1 MRHAARA
8 GRRPPRAA
16 RGTRVSPAAHRPG
29 RSSGPAAAGP
39 GGTGSRPRLGELPY
53 VLVLGGLGLGLL
65 TVHGGEQDVRSGTLV
80 VAGMLLAAA
89 VARLVLPESRAG
101 MLGSRRRLAD
111 VAILAALGA
120 GILVGGLILPAPA

>member
-1 MRHAARA
+1 MASSSVWAPASRSSSTEPRTAA
-8 GRRPPRAA
+8 
-16 RGTRVSPAAHRPG
+16 SN